1 MGMLRALEAR
11 LRDGYEDSSTAS
23 GDGYFIRT
31 KDDEK
36 LGPMPGGFP
45 LTRARTSH
53 LADAR

>member
-1 MGMLRALEAR
+1 MLRALEAR